1 MKEAKANYKKKCQS
15 RKVDFY
21 LHEKDLYEFSKTIN
35 FNAFIKTMLK
45 LFKSAPSNSPVAQ
58 AFKRKDDK

>member
-1 MKEAKANYKKKCQS
+1 MKETKANYKKKCPS

-35 FNAFIKTMLK
+35 FNAFVKAMLK
-45 LFKSAPSNSPVAQ
+45 LFKSAPSDSPVAQ
-58 AFKRKDDK
+58 AFKRKEGK